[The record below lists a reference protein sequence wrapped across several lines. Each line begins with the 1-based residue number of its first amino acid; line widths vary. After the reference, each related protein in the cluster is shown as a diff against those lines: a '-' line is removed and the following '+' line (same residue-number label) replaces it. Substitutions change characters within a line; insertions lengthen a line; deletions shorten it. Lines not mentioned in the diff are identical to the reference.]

1 MSFWNDENYKV
12 RLVDFT
18 ERFIAHN
25 TEVRLF
31 KHTRVK
37 DEQGLMVNQFGLLWR
52 GMDWQI
58 TEGYADSDYFKY
70 HPDVEPCPYSEWN
83 VVAITSAGII
93 GGFTDEAS
101 LIIEELQ
108 NG

>member
-1 MSFWNDENYKV
+1 MSFWNDNDYKV

-37 DEQGLMVNQFGLLWR
+37 DEQGLVGNRYDLLWR

-58 TEGYADSDYFKY
+58 TEG
-70 HPDVEPCPYSEWN
+70 
-83 VVAITSAGII
+83 
-93 GGFTDEAS
+93 
-101 LIIEELQ
+101 
-108 NG
+108 

>member
-1 MSFWNDENYKV
+1 MKNKRFNV

-31 KHTRVK
+31 KHVRIR
-37 DEQGLMVNQFGLLWR
+37 DEQGLVGNRYDLLWR

-58 TEGYADSDYFKY
+58 TEGYINSDYFKF
-70 HPDVEPCPYSEWN
+70 HTDVLPCPYSECN
-83 VVAITSAGII
+83 VVRVTSAGIS
-93 GGFTDEAS
+93 GNFTDDVS
-101 LIIEELQ
+101 LVIEVD
-108 NG
+108 